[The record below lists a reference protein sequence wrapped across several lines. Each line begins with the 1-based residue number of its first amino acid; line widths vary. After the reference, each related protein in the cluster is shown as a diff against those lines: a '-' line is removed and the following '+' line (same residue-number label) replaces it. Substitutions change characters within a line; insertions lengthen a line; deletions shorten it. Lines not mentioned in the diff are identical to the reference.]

1 LHPTIDRAVIKPDFS
16 FNFERRQMTKAYEK
30 ACTCVRWAII
40 STFVLIMVLP
50 ALISLGTYI

>member
-1 LHPTIDRAVIKPDFS
+1 
-16 FNFERRQMTKAYEK
+16 MTKAYEK

-40 STFVLIMVLP
+40 STFVLIMLLP